1 MGIGPTQP
9 AWKASVLPLNYTR
22 RSALRP
28 NRARLS
34 PNEAL
39 RVNSMLIDYSKY
51 YLYCQLNFKIILF
64 NFLFYNLKLMRRCAD
79 AFIWRF
85 ACLVKWLYVKL
96 IMVN

>member
-64 NFLFYNLKLMRRCAD
+64 NFLFYNLKLYAAVRGCIHMA
-79 AFIWRF
+79 I
-85 ACLVKWLYVKL
+85 CLPCKVV
-96 IMVN
+96 VC